1 MTDFPGFIKQQ
12 VASRLHLPDGT
23 TETTRAPAV
32 WTLAH
37 RGYSGSGRLD
47 VWAYA
52 TKREALR
59 EGAELAIACGLDEK
73 EEQARRHYEAGRYQK
88 VLDLYEEA
96 SPETHLLRVQAAF
109 LQFPG
114 S

>member
-1 MTDFPGFIKQQ
+1 M
-12 VASRLHLPDGT
+12 
-23 TETTRAPAV
+23 

-37 RGYSGSGRLD
+37 RGYSGSGRLN

-52 TKREALR
+52 TKRALR
-59 EGAELAIACGLDEK
+59 EGAELAIACGLDER

-96 SPETHLLRVQAAF
+96 SPE
-109 LQFPG
+109 
-114 S
+114 